1 MQRFRSVIAFAAAAT
16 LTAAHAAPDE
26 IQVYTDDLNKPGEFG
41 LEMHMNYVTRG
52 DKQAAWDGQSPVH
65 HMFRFTPEF
74 SYGVSEHFDVGLYLP
89 MLRTNQDEYHLEG
102 AKLRAKYLVAGD
114 GNPFYWGLNMELG
127 KVSLRAEEHHWNVEF
142 RPILGYK
149 LTNWEFTL
157 NPILGWSISDR
168 RGGAP
173 AFEPAGKVA
182 YRLTDALSVGVEH
195 YAALGPVNNLLP
207 RGQQEHATFV
217 VMDAKV
223 GGTDVNFGIGHGNS
237 NSQDTWVVKGIVG
250 FGF

>member
-195 YAALGPVNNLLP
+195 YAALGPVYNLLP
-207 RGQQEHATFV
+207 RGQQEHATFL